1 LKPVLA
7 LLAFALA
14 AHAQKLNFDPGWKF
28 IQADP
33 PNAASPAL
41 DDSKWSTVSL
51 PHTFNDADGS
61 SDWSGRTWYR
71 KTFTPP
77 VSMSGKQIFI
87 EFEGVGQ
94 TAEVYLNGKLLGTS
108 KNGFIPFGF
117 NLTLGL
123 RFGEKNVIAVMAD
136 NSKSPQ
142 PRPANGG
149 IYRNVYLHVT
159 DGLHISLPLFSFLQT
174 AGPYVY
180 ATDISDRAAR
190 INIEVPIEND
200 RGLPTNVEVVAQVI
214 GGAGE
219 MLAEWRRPG
228 PMPAGGA
235 VTVNL
240 GGIINYPRLWEPAY
254 PYLYTAMLSLRVGG
268 QLVDTQRIPFG
279 IRSARWDAATGL
291 SINGHQLNLH
301 GWSQQSGEAWPAL
314 GAALPDW
321 LHFFTLAMMKDAG
334 GNFIRWDRD
343 AAAPAALDASD
354 RLGLIA
360 AQPSLD
366 SEDAAAWRDTIV
378 YYRNHP
384 SILTWEGGAQ
394 ELRAYMDQYDPH
406 GGREIARLPEAGKR
420 DVSQGRAWDASGQLA
435 VNQIARYVKEPGA
448 NPLFS
453 DSVDPVRFP
462 KEAYYVSKTILHEGP
477 QLYII
482 GHWTYPAGSKKT
494 VNVASNAEEVEL
506 FLNGKSLGR
515 AKPQNTYL
523 FIFPDVAFEP
533 GEIKAIAYVNG
544 GQVATTSK
552 HTEGPPVAL
561 KMTPIA
567 APGGWRA
574 DGSDVLLIDVEAI
587 DANGDRCPTLQQRV
601 NVEIQGPAIWRG
613 APYLELEAGVNRI
626 ALRST
631 LTAGEVTIGVKA
643 EGLLPASITVRSN
656 SIPFQNGYSVL
667 LPALQAGPPLRPQ
680 GAGGAFVPVTRPA
693 AGPTTGQ
700 FITAFTYSGPAP
712 GVQVVTLAAPG
723 KRAYVEAA
731 IPLGPLPPELVGA
744 DYIEPALMD
753 QLYITTDLMDVA
765 VKAGTT
771 ITVAHDERIPPP
783 SWLTNQFQ
791 ATPQRIIV
799 GGVPMILYQRK
810 AQQAESL
817 TLGSNGD
824 RGGNMYLVFVK

>member
-1 LKPVLA
+1 VKTVFA

-14 AHAQKLNFDPGWKF
+14 AHTQKLNFDPGWKF

-33 PNAASPAL
+33 PNAAAPAF
-41 DDSKWSTVSL
+41 DDSKWSAVSL
-51 PHTFNDADGS
+51 PHTFNGADAS
-61 SDWSGRTWYR
+61 SDWAGRTWYR

-77 VSMSGKQIFI
+77 DSMSGKQVFI
-87 EFEGVGQ
+87 EFEAVGQ

-108 KNGFIPFGF
+108 KTGFIPFGF

-123 RFGEKNVIAVMAD
+123 RFNEKNVIAVMAD
-136 NSKSPQ
+136 NSKSTQ
-142 PRPANGG
+142 PRPAHGG

-159 DGLHISLPLFSFLQT
+159 DGLHISLPLFNFLQT

-214 GGAGE
+214 GFAGE

-235 VTVNL
+235 VTVDL
-240 GGIINYPRLWEPAY
+240 GGIINNPRLWEPSY
-254 PYLYTAMLSLRVGG
+254 PYLYTIMLSLRVGG

-279 IRSARWDAATGL
+279 IRSAHWDAASGF
-291 SINGHQLNLH
+291 SINGHQLKLH
-301 GWSQQSGEAWPAL
+301 GWSQPSTEEWPGL
-314 GAALPDW
+314 GAALPNW

-334 GNFIRWDRD
+334 GNFIRWDRN

-354 RLGLIA
+354 RLGIIA
-360 AQPSLD
+360 SLPGFD
-366 SEDAAAWRDTIV
+366 GGDAAAWRDTII

-384 SILTWEGGAQ
+384 SVLMWEGGAQ
-394 ELRAYMDQYDPH
+394 EASQYDPH
-406 GGREIARLPEAGKR
+406 GGREIVRVPAAEASNHGESPR
-420 DVSQGRAWDASGQLA
+420 GLWDASEQNA
-435 VNQIARYVKEPGA
+435 VNTIAQHVKEPAA

-453 DSVDPVRFP
+453 DSVDAARLP
-462 KEAYYVSKTILHEGP
+462 KEAYYVSKTMFHEGP
-477 QLYII
+477 QVYII
-482 GHWTYPAGSKKT
+482 GHWNYLAGAKKT
-494 VNVASNAEEVEL
+494 VNVASNAEEVGL

-515 AKPQNTYL
+515 AKPQDTYL
-523 FIFPDVAFEP
+523 FTFPNIAFES
-533 GEIKAIAYVNG
+533 GEIKAVAYANG
-544 GQVATTSK
+544 REVATASK
-552 HTEGPPVAL
+552 HTTGPPVAL
-561 KMTPIA
+561 TMTPTIA
-567 APGGWRA
+567 PDGWRA
-574 DGSDVLLIDVEAI
+574 DGSDVLLINVEAV
-587 DANGDRCPTLQQRV
+587 DANGDRCPTCQQRV
-601 NVEIQGPAIWRG
+601 DFETQGPAILRG
-613 APYLELEAGVNRI
+613 NAYLDLEAGVNRI

-631 LTAGEVTIGVKA
+631 LTEGDVAITAKSAG
-643 EGLLPASITVRSN
+643 LRPASITVHSN

-667 LPALQAGPPLRPQ
+667 LPPLQPGPLLRPP
-680 GAGGAFVPVTRPA
+680 GASRAFVPVPGPPA
-693 AGPTTGQ
+693 AGPTSGQ
-700 FITAFTYSGPAP
+700 YITAFTYSGPAP

-731 IPLGPLPPELVGA
+731 IPLGALPPELIGA

-753 QLYITTDLMDVA
+753 QLYITTNLMDVA

-783 SWLTNQFQ
+783 SWLTGQFQ
-791 ATPQRIIV
+791 ATPQRIII

-810 AQQAESL
+810 ARQAESL